1 VKLLGIAVKF
11 TNQGGVRL
19 KVAESPPG
27 RLRFDIADTGVGMNA
42 DELEHIFDPFK
53 QVEAGKAAGGTGLG
67 LAITERLAEKLGSEV
82 TVQTEFGRGSTFSI
96 DIPLEET
103 NAESFEAL
111 ESEGAL
117 EYGEVTLAPGQEVAV
132 LVADDRETN
141 RDILDKMLTEAGF
154 KVQLVDDGDTA
165 LEAMRVE
172 RPDMVLMD
180 VRMPRMN
187 GIEAV
192 KAIRGEAALKD
203 VKVIAVTASVFP
215 EFREKAIRE
224 GFDDF
229 LGKPFRT
236 EELMAKL
243 KEHLGLEYVAAEA
256 SRGKEAAGAEGAG
269 GFGEVPAEML
279 EKLQA
284 AIEIKNFSAIKR
296 MGEELAADPETIATG
311 DEILRLL
318 RSFDFNGLA
327 ALAERN

>member
-1 VKLLGIAVKF
+1 V
-11 TNQGGVRL
+11 
-19 KVAESPPG
+19 
-27 RLRFDIADTGVGMNA
+27 
-42 DELEHIFDPFK
+42 ELD
-53 QVEAGKAAGGTGLG
+53 LG
-67 LAITERLAEKLGSEV
+67 LAITERLAEKLGGEV
-82 TVQTEFGRGSTFSI
+82 TVQTEMGKGSTFSI
-96 DIPLEET
+96 DIPLEEV

-117 EYGEVTLAPGQEVAV
+117 EYGEVSLAPGQEVAV

-165 LEAMRVE
+165 LEAMHAE
-172 RPDMVLMD
+172 RPDVVLMD

-187 GIEAV
+187 GIDAL

-236 EELMAKL
+236 GELMAKL
-243 KEHLGLEYVAAEA
+243 KEHLALEYVAAETD
-256 SRGKEAAGAEGAG
+256 SGKEAAGAEGAG

-284 AIEIKNFSAIKR
+284 ALKFKNISAIKR
-296 MGEELAADPETIATG
+296 MAQELAAEPETKATG